1 MKRNIIIVVAILLAI
16 PSVSFANNWGV
27 SVGANSHGGGH
38 IAVGVSGG
46 GHGGRHYAGG
56 GRHYRGGHGGRHYR
70 GGGRHIRGGRH
81 NVRYSTR
88 GYGFGYR
95 GTHRYSRVVVRGGY
109 GGGYGGGYYGGGGGC
124 GHNGGCGCGYA
135 SPGYYPHSPA
145 AYRREVYV
153 SERAY
158 RHGYGW

>member
-1 MKRNIIIVVAILLAI
+1 MKKITLLAFILFALSI
-16 PSVSFANNWGV
+16 PFNTYGFNNNSISVNIRGSNGSFSYSQHSYQTIHHRPV
-27 SVGANSHGGGH
+27 
-38 IAVGVSGG
+38 I
-46 GHGGRHYAGG
+46 RHH
-56 GRHYRGGHGGRHYR
+56 RHHRGGH

-95 GTHRYSRVVVRGGY
+95 GTHRYTRTVVHHDSSY
-109 GGGYGGGYYGGGGGC
+109 GGYYG
-124 GHNGGCGCGYA
+124 GGCGCGYA
-135 SPGYYPHSPA
+135 IPVHYRHSPA

-158 RHGYGW
+158 RHGREW